1 MKADISGFPEFFPNE
16 QIAFNTVRDRIV
28 ENFEL
33 YGFSPLDT
41 VAVERVSTLLS
52 KGNDNEIYGLYR
64 LADSN
69 DKKDLG
75 LRFDLTVPLARYVS
89 SYYNELVFPFKRYQ
103 VAPVWRGER
112 PQYGRYRQFYQCDID
127 VIGNGSLS
135 LNYDAEV
142 ISTIIRTLTAIRVPP
157 FHTYINNRK
166 ILNGFLK
173 TIVHENKVLDLV
185 RIIDKSDHVTFEVFK
200 KQVMELGVDEEKFER
215 LRNFT
220 DAAKG
225 RDNFEVIQWLKTIPI
240 SDEFKQGVEEL
251 NSVLTLLKQID
262 ISDDVVK
269 VSLRLARGL
278 NYYTGS
284 IFETIIDS
292 EPDLGSISGGGRYD
306 NLTSLLSKHKCP
318 GVGATIGISRLIPKM
333 MERGILSTNKSS
345 PAQILVTVQNP
356 EYLGTYIRIAE
367 NFRKFGVKTE
377 VYLHEKDLSAQL
389 TYADRKGIKYVFL
402 ANDVELL
409 DGNGIIRNLET
420 GEQQIIHT
428 NFVGNSLHDI
438 LK

>member
-16 QIAFNTVRDRIV
+16 QIAFDSVRNKII

-64 LADSN
+64 LADSS

-127 VIGNGSLS
+127 VIGSGELS

-142 ISTIIRTLTAIRVPP
+142 ISTIIRTLRAIRVPP
-157 FHTYINNRK
+157 FHTYVNNRK
-166 ILNGFLK
+166 ILIGFLK
-173 TIVHENKVLDLV
+173 TLVVENEVPALV
-185 RIIDKSDHVTFEVFK
+185 RVLDKSDHMSPEIFK
-200 KQVMELGVDEEKFER
+200 KQVLELGLSANRFDSLQTFFEAGR
-215 LRNFT
+215 GRN
-220 DAAKG
+220 
-225 RDNFEVIQWLKTIPI
+225 NFEIVRWLKDIHLN
-240 SDEFKQGVEEL
+240 DEFKQGVEEL
-251 NSVLTLLKQID
+251 NTVLELLKQVD

-269 VSLRLARGL
+269 VSLKLARGL

-284 IFETIIDS
+284 IFETRIDE

-306 NLTSLLSKHKCP
+306 NLTMLLSKHKCP
-318 GVGATIGISRLIPKM
+318 GVGATIGISRLIPKL
-333 MERGILSTNKSS
+333 MERGIIDAKKSS

-356 EYLGTYIRIAE
+356 GYLGAYFRIAE

-377 VYLHEKDLSAQL
+377 LYLQEKKLSAQL
-389 TYADRKGIKYVFL
+389 AYASKKGIKYVFV

-409 DGNGIIRNLET
+409 DNTGIIRNLDT
-420 GEQQIIHT
+420 GEQQIVST
-428 NFVGNSLHDI
+428 QFLGRNLHEM
-438 LK
+438 LV

>member
-16 QIAFNTVRDRIV
+16 QIAFNAVRDRIV

-52 KGNDNEIYGLYR
+52 KGNDTEIYGLFR
-64 LADSN
+64 IADSN

-89 SYYNELVFPFKRYQ
+89 SYHNELVFPFKRYQ

-142 ISTIIRTLTAIRVPP
+142 ISTIIRTLNAIHVPQ

-173 TIVHENKVLDLV
+173 TIVNENKLLDLVKVLD
-185 RIIDKSDHVTFEVFK
+185 KADHMTFEVFK
-200 KQVMELGVDEEKFER
+200 NRVTELGVDEEKFER

-220 DAAKG
+220 EGAKG
-225 RDNFEVIQWLKTIPI
+225 RNNFEIIQWLKTIPI

-251 NSVLTLLKQID
+251 DTVLTLLKQID

-269 VSLRLARGL
+269 ISLKLARGL

-284 IFETIIDS
+284 IFETTIDS
-292 EPDLGSISGGGRYD
+292 EPDLGTISGGGRYD
-306 NLTSLLSKHKCP
+306 NLTNMLSKHKCP

-333 MERGILSTNKSS
+333 MERGIISTNKSS
-345 PAQILVTVQNP
+345 PAQILITVQKP
-356 EYLGTYIRIAE
+356 EYIGTYIRIAE
-367 NFRKFGVKTE
+367 NFRKFGVKAE
-377 VYLHEKDLSAQL
+377 VYLHDKDLSAQL
-389 TYADRKGIKYVFL
+389 TYASRKGIKYALL

-409 DGNGIIRNLET
+409 EGDGIVRNLET
-420 GEQQIIHT
+420 GEQQVIHT

>member
-16 QIAFNTVRDRIV
+16 QIAFNAVRDKIT
-28 ENFEL
+28 EKFEL

-52 KGNDNEIYGLYR
+52 KGNDTEIYGLFR
-64 LADSN
+64 IADSN

-142 ISTIIRTLTAIRVPP
+142 ISTIIQTLTAIHVPT

-173 TIVHENKVLDLV
+173 TIVHESKLLDLV
-185 RIIDKSDHVTFEVFK
+185 RILDKADHMTFEVFK
-200 KQVMELGVDEEKFER
+200 KQVTELGVDDEKFER

-220 DAAKG
+220 EVAKG
-225 RDNFEVIQWLKTIPI
+225 RDNFEIIQWLKNIPI
-240 SDEFKQGVEEL
+240 NEEFRQGVKEL
-251 NSVLTLLKQID
+251 DTVLTLLKQIN

-269 VSLRLARGL
+269 ISLRLARGL

-284 IFETIIDS
+284 IFETTIDS

-306 NLTSLLSKHKCP
+306 NLTSTLSKHKCP
-318 GVGATIGISRLIPKM
+318 GVGATIGISRLIPKL
-333 MERGILSTNKSS
+333 MERGIISTSKSS
-345 PAQILVTVQNP
+345 PAQILVTVQKP
-356 EYLGTYIRIAE
+356 EYISTYIRIAE

-377 VYLHEKDLSAQL
+377 VYLHDKDLSAQL
-389 TYADRKGIKYVFL
+389 AYASRKGIKYAFL

-409 DGNGIIRNLET
+409 EGDGIVRNLET
-420 GEQQIIHT
+420 GEQQVIHT